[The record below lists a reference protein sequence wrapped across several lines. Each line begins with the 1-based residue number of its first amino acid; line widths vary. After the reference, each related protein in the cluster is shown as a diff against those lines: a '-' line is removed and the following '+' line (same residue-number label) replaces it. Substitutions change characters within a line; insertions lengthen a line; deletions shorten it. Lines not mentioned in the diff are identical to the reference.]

1 MLVVNKTVY
10 FIIEIVCF
18 VSVGRRQDS
27 NKKTDKV
34 MGIKS
39 LKEAILLNDF
49 RKELTPEERKIIR
62 EEILKESK
70 VIIETILNDVKI
82 AQEEE

>member
-1 MLVVNKTVY
+1 
-10 FIIEIVCF
+10 
-18 VSVGRRQDS
+18 
-27 NKKTDKV
+27 